1 MQSATALID
10 SFIKTIRDSEVL
22 NSSCEAIRAYENK
35 NLPVPIKKT
44 YFSFSAEENRL
55 YYSADADGS
64 KTEINSIKICVSCFI
79 PLTLSPAVIY
89 SLTETVMTVL
99 MNSNEKIIGLT
110 LGKAEYDSDV
120 DAFRIKGTLHFQTEK
135 NV

>member
-10 SFIKTIRDSEVL
+10 SFINTIRDSEIL
-22 NSSCEAIRAYENK
+22 NNTCQAIRAYENK

-55 YYSADADGS
+55 WYSADEKGNR
-64 KTEINSIKICVSCFI
+64 TEVNSIKISVNCFI

-89 SLTETVMTVL
+89 TLTETVMAVL
-99 MNSNEKIIGLT
+99 MNSNENIISLT
-110 LGKAEYDSDV
+110 VGKAEYDSDV
-120 DAFRIKGTLHFQTEK
+120 DAFRIKGSLHFQTEK
-135 NV
+135 SI